1 MTTYGERGDQRFHA
15 ATITAL
21 KDIDERAMQ
30 LPQAERYAAAYGI
43 LRGYVESLLVN
54 FAEAF
59 SAEQIG
65 EIRIVLDQL
74 AKVTGEDY
82 HLDEET
88 RKKLDQLARTLRE
101 GDKERWQES
110 PQEFAETSGVHHTEY
125 TLYWH
130 PSPQY
135 TSRLAYGNDTPLWGS
150 ERLEVWHE
158 GLWIAGKVGHLHAG
172 GVLVLWPR
180 EKEGHPE
187 YITLHVGNRVRN
199 VSKPHGDGGGP
210 EQ

>member
-1 MTTYGERGDQRFHA
+1 MVEVEKIVANRYRVRAHNHVITLSA
-15 ATITAL
+15 ADLRELMDWCQANVRELEDEARAAL
-21 KDIDERAMQ
+21 HMEDE
-30 LPQAERYAAAYGI
+30 PQA
-43 LRGYVESLLVN
+43 
-54 FAEAF
+54 
-59 SAEQIG
+59 
-65 EIRIVLDQL
+65 
-74 AKVTGEDY
+74 
-82 HLDEET
+82 
-88 RKKLDQLARTLRE
+88 
-101 GDKERWQES
+101 
-110 PQEFAETSGVHHTEY
+110 Y

-130 PSPQY
+130 PSPLY